1 MWRYSWKSWS
11 ACWLAYILYYNVI
24 YEYSKLGFNL
34 TYLREDPTKI
44 YLILKN
50 NLKKTAHTLKITFN
64 LGFEETL
71 QEGFKNLKFSIINFF
86 FYFKLQILQTT
97 RETSNILNPW
107 QIHYDSFY
115 LQSNQWDKAMVF
127 DFFSIWTAIRNSI
140 FQTGQLLAHCTVFW
154 NVDFFWSFVDLT
166 FQFGDNVAGDVSEPG
181 LVPGAPWWTP
191 VAVWGPQWG

>member
-1 MWRYSWKSWS
+1 MLTCIHSLLQCHLRVLKAGIQS
-11 ACWLAYILYYNVI
+11 YIFGGRSN
-24 YEYSKLGFNL
+24 KNL
-34 TYLREDPTKI
+34 PYFKKQFE
-44 YLILKN
+44 
-50 NLKKTAHTLKITFN
+50 KKTAHTLKITFN

-71 QEGFKNLKFSIINFF
+71 QEGFKKLKFSIINFF

-127 DFFSIWTAIRNSI
+127 DFFSIWTNIRNSI

-166 FQFGDNVAGDVSEPG
+166 FQFGDNVAGDVSELG